1 MVQSSDL
8 KGMKVTEV
16 TTDTQRKEF
25 IHFAKKLYSD
35 DPNWVCPLDS
45 TVEAV
50 FDPERNIAFRH
61 GEATR
66 WLLSD
71 DSGVTIGRVAT
82 FIDEVRSEANRQPTG
97 GFGFFEVIESKEAA
111 FMLFDTARRWLSERG
126 MKAMDGPVNFGE
138 NDNFWGLLVD
148 GFTQPGFGMP
158 YNKKYYKQF
167 FDEYGFR
174 VYFEQYS
181 YHRNVGEVEVFP
193 ERFMKIA
200 EWISKRPGY
209 TFRHFEFRNQDRFV
223 ADMAEIY
230 NATWS
235 VFKEDF
241 TPLDAAML
249 KNTLRQAKAFIDEEL
264 IWFAYHNDRPVAF
277 FVIFPDLN
285 QIIKYFNGRLTAWNI
300 MCFLWFKYNHRM
312 TRMRALVAG
321 VHPSYQNSGIESAI
335 FLKLFHVFR
344 KKRYYKEL
352 ELSWVGDFN
361 PKMISIYEAIGGVRA
376 KTLMTMRYMID
387 DTIPFKMY
395 KDEMEENRAAR
406 QAKLKN

>member
-1 MVQSSDL
+1 
-8 KGMKVTEV
+8 MKVTEIN
-16 TTDTQRKEF
+16 TDEQRKEF
-25 IHFAKKLYSD
+25 IDFPKRLYKG

-45 TVEAV
+45 TIESV
-50 FDPERNIAFRH
+50 FDPERNAAFRY
-61 GEATR
+61 GVATR
-66 WLLSD
+66 WLLLD
-71 DSGVTIGRVAT
+71 DDRTTIGRVAA
-82 FIDEVRSEANRQPTG
+82 FIDEIRSGANRQPTG
-97 GFGFFEVIESKEAA
+97 GFGFFEVIESEEAA
-111 FMLFDTARRWLSERG
+111 FMLFDTVRQWLTDRG
-126 MKAMDGPVNFGE
+126 MRAMDGPINFGE

-158 YNKKYYKQF
+158 YNKKYYRIF
-167 FDEYGFR
+167 FEDYGFR
-174 VYFEQYS
+174 LYFEQYS
-181 YHRNVGEVEVFP
+181 YHKDVGVVEVFP

-209 TFRHFEFRNQDRFV
+209 SFHHFEFSRQDKYV
-223 ADMAEIY
+223 NDMAEIY

-241 TPLDAAML
+241 TPLDPAML
-249 KNTLRQAKAFIDEEL
+249 LISLRQARAFIDEEL

-285 QIIKYFNGRLTAWNI
+285 QIIKYFNGKLTLWNMI
-300 MCFLWFKYNHRM
+300 RFVWFKKTHKM

-335 FLKLFHVFR
+335 FLKLFQVFR

-361 PKMISIYEAIGGVRA
+361 PKMISIYEALGGTRA
-376 KTLMTMRYMID
+376 KTHMTFRYMID
-387 DTIPFKMY
+387 DTLPFKMY
-395 KDEMEENRAAR
+395 KDEMEENKAER
-406 QAKLKN
+406 QAKHKT

>member
-1 MVQSSDL
+1 
-8 KGMKVTEV
+8 MKVTEV
-16 TTDTQRKEF
+16 ITDSQRKEF
-25 IHFAKKLYSD
+25 INFPKRLYKGD
-35 DPNWVCPLDS
+35 AAWVCPLDS
-45 TVEAV
+45 TIEAV
-50 FDPERNIAFRH
+50 FDPERNAAFTH

-71 DSGVTIGRVAT
+71 DSGITIGRVAA
-82 FIDEVRSEANRQPTG
+82 FIDEIRSKANRQPTG
-97 GFGFFEVIESKEAA
+97 GFGFFEVIESREAA
-111 FMLFDTARRWLSERG
+111 FTLFDTVCKWLTDRG
-126 MKAMDGPVNFGE
+126 MKAMDGPINFGE

-181 YHRNVGEVEVFP
+181 YHKDVGVVEIFP
-193 ERFMKIA
+193 DRFMKIA
-200 EWISKRPGY
+200 DWISKRPGY
-209 TFRHFEFRNQDRFV
+209 SYHHFEFRNQDKYV
-223 ADMAEIY
+223 ADMAEVY

-241 TPLDAAML
+241 TPLDPAML
-249 KNTLRQAKAFIDEEL
+249 RNSLRQAKAFIDEEL
-264 IWFAYHNDRPVAF
+264 IWFAYHNDKPVAF

-285 QIIKYFNGRLTAWNI
+285 QIIKYFNGRLTLWNMI
-300 MCFLWFKYNHRM
+300 RFVWFKYNHKM

-335 FLKLFHVFR
+335 FLKVFKVFR

-361 PKMISIYEAIGGVRA
+361 PKMISIYEALGGERA
-376 KTLMTMRYMID
+376 KTHITMRYMID
-387 DTIPFKMY
+387 STLPFKMY
-395 KDEMEENRAAR
+395 KDEMAENKVERE
-406 QAKLKN
+406 AKHKD